1 MKKIAC
7 LLVVILLM
15 GIGQV
20 ALASEAQV
28 VVLLH
33 GLARKPSSMT
43 KLAKA
48 LRAQGFQVC
57 NVGYPSTEYSIE
69 TLTKESV
76 LPAVQQCVRDLS
88 RPIHFV
94 SHSMGGIVVRELR
107 AIAPELHF
115 GRVVM
120 LGPPNRGSEIADKLV
135 SLNLLHFIVPPAGLE
150 LGTSPDAVPIALGP
164 VDFEVGIIAGTSTI
178 SPMRSLFLL
187 RGDDDGTVAVESAK
201 IEGMRDFLLVPAV
214 HPFLMKNQEVIAQTI
229 HFIETGQF
237 VHSDQRLA
245 HHSSPQRP

>member
-1 MKKIAC
+1 
-7 LLVVILLM
+7 M

-20 ALASEAQV
+20 AFASEAQV

-57 NVGYPSTEYSIE
+57 NIGYPSTEYPIE

-76 LPAVQQCVRDLS
+76 LPAIQQCVGDSS
-88 RPIHFV
+88 RSINFV

-150 LGTSPDAVPIALGP
+150 LGTSPDAVPITLGP
-164 VDFEVGIIAGTSTI
+164 VDFEVGIIAGTHTI
-178 SPMRSLFLL
+178 SPILSTFILT
-187 RGDDDGTVAVESAK
+187 GDDDGTVAVESAK

-214 HPFLMKNQEVIAQTI
+214 HPFLMKNQEVIEQTL
-229 HFIETGQF
+229 HFLATGQF
-237 VHSDQRLA
+237 DHHNPQLA
-245 HHSSPQRP
+245 QNQSPRRP